1 LPIPAARFQLAAMTA
16 AAPTVSLP
24 GAPFGHALKAR
35 HVAAVTAGN
44 ALEFYDFLTYAFFA
58 AQIGRTFFPSADAA
72 GSLLASLATFGAG
85 FLMRPVGALTIGRLA
100 DRFGRKP
107 AMLLSFTLMGVAMTG
122 LALTPSYHA
131 IGIAAPILA
140 IGFRLVQ
147 GLALGGEIGPN
158 TAYLIEAAP
167 ANRRGLYV
175 SFQYMSQDASVLVSG
190 LVGYALARLLSDA
203 ALDAWGWRIAFILGA
218 SIVPFGLL
226 LRRQLVET
234 LPPKTPEAPTTTPAP
249 GLTPSLRRIVGL
261 GIIILAGGTTVSYVM
276 DYLTTYA
283 TSTLHM
289 PTSTGFLATVF
300 LGLTGVIFDPIG
312 GWLSDRFGR
321 KRTMLAPWAFLLL
334 ATLPGFFLLAS
345 LRSSAVLIGLSVVL
359 TIAASLATPSV
370 LVSITESIPARIRA
384 GSLGLI
390 YAFAISVFGGST
402 QFTVAWLTGFTHN
415 PLAPAWYM
423 SVCVAFALVAMIAL
437 PETSPLRTKVRRPRT
452 EPT

>member
-1 LPIPAARFQLAAMTA
+1 MSA
-16 AAPTVSLP
+16 AADTVDLAP
-24 GAPFGHALKAR
+24 APFGQALKAR

-100 DRFGRKP
+100 DRIGRKP
-107 AMLLSFTLMGVAMTG
+107 AMLLSFTLMGVAMFG
-122 LALTPSYHA
+122 LALTPSYRA

-147 GLALGGEIGPN
+147 GFALGGEIGPN

-167 ANRRGLYV
+167 PHRRGLYV

-190 LVGYALARLLSDA
+190 LVGYGLSRLLNDA
-203 ALDAWGWRIAFILGA
+203 ALDAWGWRVAFILGA

-226 LRRQLVET
+226 LRRELAET
-234 LPPKTPEAPTTTPAP
+234 LPPNAAATQLTKTP
-249 GLTPSLRRIVGL
+249 LSLARVAAFGIV
-261 GIIILAGGTTVSYVM
+261 ILAGGTTVSYVL

-289 PTSTGFLATVF
+289 ATSVGFLATIF
-300 LGLTGVIFDPIG
+300 LGLTGVIVDPIG

-321 KRTMLAPWAFLLL
+321 KRMMLIPWTTLLLTTVPGFLLL
-334 ATLPGFFLLAS
+334 SS
-345 LRSSAVLIGLSVVL
+345 LRTTGMLIGLSVGL
-359 TIAASLATPSV
+359 TVASSLTQPSV
-370 LVSITESIPARIRA
+370 LVSITESIPARVRA

-390 YAFAISVFGGST
+390 YAFAISIFGGST
-402 QFTVAWLTGFTHN
+402 QFTVAWLTGLTHN

-423 SVCVAFALVAMIAL
+423 SVCVAIALVAMIAL
-437 PETSPLRTKVRRPRT
+437 PQTTPGRAKATT
-452 EPT
+452 AA

>member
-1 LPIPAARFQLAAMTA
+1 MSA
-16 AAPTVSLP
+16 AADTVDLAP
-24 GAPFGHALKAR
+24 APFVQALKAR

-58 AQIGRTFFPSADAA
+58 AQIGRTFFPSATAA

-100 DRFGRKP
+100 DRIGRKP
-107 AMLLSFTLMGVAMTG
+107 AMLLSFTLMGVAMFG
-122 LALTPSYHA
+122 LALTPSYRA

-147 GLALGGEIGPN
+147 GFALGGEIGPN

-167 ANRRGLYV
+167 PHRRGLYV

-190 LVGYALARLLSDA
+190 LVGYGLSRLLNDA
-203 ALDAWGWRIAFILGA
+203 ALDAWGWRVAFILGA

-226 LRRQLVET
+226 LRRELAET
-234 LPPKTPEAPTTTPAP
+234 LPPNAAATQLTAPKMPMSVARVAAF
-249 GLTPSLRRIVGL
+249 GIV
-261 GIIILAGGTTVSYVM
+261 ILAGGTTVSYVL

-289 PTSTGFLATVF
+289 ATSVGFLATIF
-300 LGLTGVIFDPIG
+300 LGLTGVIVDPIG
-312 GWLSDRFGR
+312 GLLSDRFGR
-321 KRTMLAPWAFLLL
+321 KRMMLIPWTALLL
-334 ATLPGFFLLAS
+334 ATVPGFLLLSS
-345 LRSSAVLIGLSVVL
+345 LRTTGVLIGLSVGL
-359 TIAASLATPSV
+359 TVASSLTQPSV
-370 LVSITESIPARIRA
+370 LVSITESIPARVRA

-390 YAFAISVFGGST
+390 YAFAISIFGGST
-402 QFTVAWLTGFTHN
+402 QFTVAWLTGLTHN

-423 SVCVAFALVAMIAL
+423 SLCVAIALVAMIAL
-437 PETSPLRTKVRRPRT
+437 PQTAPGRAKPATAA
-452 EPT
+452 

>member
-1 LPIPAARFQLAAMTA
+1 MTA
-16 AAPTVSLP
+16 AAPSLSLP
-24 GAPFGHALKAR
+24 AAPLGHALKGR

-58 AQIGRTFFPSADAA
+58 AQIGRTFFPSANAA

-122 LALTPSYHA
+122 LALTPGYRA

-175 SFQYMSQDASVLVSG
+175 SFQYMSQDASVLASG
-190 LVGYALARLLSDA
+190 LVGYTLARLLTDA

-226 LRRQLVET
+226 LRRELVET
-234 LPPKTPEAPTTTPAP
+234 LPPSPETPAP
-249 GLTPSLRRIVGL
+249 APALTPLLRRIVAL
-261 GIIILAGGTTVSYVM
+261 GVIMLAGGTTVSYVM

-289 PTSTGFLATVF
+289 ATSTGFLATVF

-321 KRTMLAPWAFLLL
+321 KRTMLIPWAFLLL
-334 ATLPGFFLLAS
+334 ATLPGFFLLAT
-345 LRSSAVLIGLSVVL
+345 LRSAGVLIGLSVVL
-359 TIAASLATPSV
+359 TIAASLVQPSV
-370 LVSITESIPARIRA
+370 LVSIAESTPARIRA

-402 QFTVAWLTGFTHN
+402 QFTVAWLTGLTHN

-423 SVCVAFALVAMIAL
+423 SICVAFALVAMIAL
-437 PETSPLRTKVRRPRT
+437 PETSPLPAKVRRATKIPA
-452 EPT
+452 